1 VIALDRRLLDKQ
13 AALQAQRLGAEIRTR
28 CSVRSV
34 SENKPTLDRNQ
45 TDFSQTVKTS
55 EGDFTCKFFI
65 DARGV
70 ASVIQNKREGI
81 LQSAQYEVYA
91 SWIGRE
97 TVEVQFDSHR
107 YPGFFGWI
115 IPTGDGTGKVGVA
128 GKGINAAVALK
139 SYMDSKGEK
148 YSVIRKVY
156 APIWVSGPIENFI
169 SARRTIIIGDAAGQT
184 KPTTAGGIY
193 TCGMGGILAGRA
205 ISKAYEENDINKLSD
220 YQKSWLAIFG
230 GEFEKM
236 LLARR
241 ILERVDNKTL
251 DDLFLSVSESKLQEI
266 SRVGEFDFHT
276 AALTKIFGS
285 RHGVKIMKAILGN
298 EIRRLLS

>member
-1 VIALDRRLLDKQ
+1 M
-13 AALQAQRLGAEIRTR
+13 
-28 CSVRSV
+28 
-34 SENKPTLDRNQ
+34 
-45 TDFSQTVKTS
+45 
-55 EGDFTCKFFI
+55 
-65 DARGV
+65 
-70 ASVIQNKREGI
+70 
-81 LQSAQYEVYA
+81 
-91 SWIGRE
+91 
-97 TVEVQFDSHR
+97 
-107 YPGFFGWI
+107 
-115 IPTGDGTGKVGVA
+115 
-128 GKGINAAVALK
+128 AAVALK

-205 ISKAYEENDINKLSD
+205 ISKAYEENDISKLWD

-285 RHGVKIMKAILGN
+285 RHGIKIMKAILGN